1 MEFMTKRFGQINVP
15 DEKVIH
21 FAEGLP
27 GLPCMRRSI
36 LIKAEETAP
45 FYWLQSVED
54 GEIAIPVINPMLVDE
69 AYAPSVEDSVFEEL
83 ELETEEDL
91 LVVNVA
97 VLPEDLTTMTANMTA
112 PILINIARNMIKP
125 KPLLLLD
132 EPTASLDAANTE
144 TVIAMIRE
152 AVARGVTQYVL
163 LGAGLD
169 TFAYRQPEWARA
181 IEIVEVDQ
189 PWSQAEKRR
198 LLEEAGI
205 DVPANVRFA
214 GVDFER
220 ETLEAGLLR
229 AGVAFDRPT
238 FFSWLGVTMYLTREA
253 IDAVLATV
261 GSFAKGSGI
270 VLTFAQPSEPDEAN
284 GRFFAERAAAVG
296 EPWISYFTPEEIEA
310 TLRSHGFSDVR
321 FLTREA
327 AMREYYAD
335 RRDGLLPPRRISIVS
350 ATA

>member
-1 MEFMTKRFGQINVP
+1 MA
-15 DEKVIH
+15 D
-21 FAEGLP
+21 
-27 GLPCMRRSI
+27 RSASVTARGVAI
-36 LIKAEETAP
+36 LRAAHQLI
-45 FYWLQSVED
+45 D
-54 GEIAIPVINPMLVDE
+54 GIPPILD
-69 AYAPSVEDSVFEEL
+69 DSVVIRLLGPDTERRIREEL
-83 ELETEEDL
+83 ERHHSTPSRSIRSHVVLRSRVAEDL
-91 LVVNVA
+91 L
-97 VLPEDLTTMTANMTA
+97 
-112 PILINIARNMIKP
+112 
-125 KPLLLLD
+125 
-132 EPTASLDAANTE
+132 
-144 TVIAMIRE
+144 RE

>member
-112 PILINIARNMIKP
+112 PILINIARNIGRQVV
-125 KPLLLLD
+125 LD
-132 EPTASLDAANTE
+132 TGEYQMRHP
-144 TVIAMIRE
+144 IFE
-152 AVARGVTQYVL
+152 AVCARMKE
-163 LGAGLD
+163 GL
-169 TFAYRQPEWARA
+169 
-181 IEIVEVDQ
+181 
-189 PWSQAEKRR
+189 
-198 LLEEAGI
+198 
-205 DVPANVRFA
+205 
-214 GVDFER
+214 
-220 ETLEAGLLR
+220 
-229 AGVAFDRPT
+229 
-238 FFSWLGVTMYLTREA
+238 
-253 IDAVLATV
+253 
-261 GSFAKGSGI
+261 
-270 VLTFAQPSEPDEAN
+270 
-284 GRFFAERAAAVG
+284 
-296 EPWISYFTPEEIEA
+296 
-310 TLRSHGFSDVR
+310 
-321 FLTREA
+321 
-327 AMREYYAD
+327 
-335 RRDGLLPPRRISIVS
+335 
-350 ATA
+350 